1 MKRKGFLRMATVFLA
16 MALCVTGFS
25 VTALA
30 SGGEDTAEVTGGME
44 PDLSL
49 IHI

>member
-1 MKRKGFLRMATVFLA
+1 MKRKRMFRMTAVFLA
-16 MALCVTGFS
+16 MVMCVTAFS

-44 PDLSL
+44 PDRKA
-49 IHI
+49 HV